1 MADYYVR
8 RALIHAISRVRD
20 HRGRALPIVQRFL
33 INLLRYNDNSTNRFV
48 DDYYLA
54 SIINALASTLIPVDT
69 TGYTTHADEVYTDEE
84 LTLRQLATQEVERL
98 QVLDRLVP
106 SFHNVVTLAA
116 LDFQLALVLA
126 NLRPLDLTHFVEYTR
141 EGNWTAVRV
150 AAFNALLLLRGLQ
163 HKVLTR
169 YYFAVLSSDED
180 PVAVSYTHL

>member
-1 MADYYVR
+1 M
-8 RALIHAISRVRD
+8 
-20 HRGRALPIVQRFL
+20 
-33 INLLRYNDNSTNRFV
+33 
-48 DDYYLA
+48 
-54 SIINALASTLIPVDT
+54 
-69 TGYTTHADEVYTDEE
+69 
-84 LTLRQLATQEVERL
+84 
-98 QVLDRLVP
+98 P

-180 PVAVSYTHL
+180 PVVRMQLARGLCDALAVAMATGELGVAWQRPEMLQEGDPRDNVAEQESLLAQEAAQVEQVVNCLLYTS